1 MPPSVDDKKPSPV
14 GEGGPLAVD
23 EVSGQRMPLGKF
35 DEEKANTSSV
45 ILANARMPPSPT
57 GEGLEYIPPSRIIIK
72 RSESVLA
79 QASERRLL
87 LGSLGVTEQGCNAPN
102 TRVLSRKEYIQQQ
115 SC

>member
-23 EVSGQRMPLGKF
+23 EVSRQGMPLGKF

-57 GEGLEYIPPSRIIIK
+57 GEGLEYIPLTRMK
-72 RSESVLA
+72 
-79 QASERRLL
+79 
-87 LGSLGVTEQGCNAPN
+87 SLCDEICRWQMKSN
-102 TRVLSRKEYIQQQ
+102 RVG
-115 SC
+115 